1 MKRRHFGV
9 VIAST
14 ITMVPPAALA
24 AAPWPIKGRHYTRLR
39 GRPPKTSV
47 AGVEVL
53 EFFTYGCRP
62 CRELQPL
69 LAHWQASVR
78 TPVTLRRMPV
88 AVWDDFAMLQDIY
101 FTIEALGLVGDL
113 HLKVF
118 DALQRE
124 RERFEEEEQIGDFV
138 ASHGIDR
145 ARFLSVLNSDDVATK
160 SLEARRLAHDLQVS
174 GTPTFIVG
182 REWATDIARAGS
194 AAKTVEVVD
203 FLVRLRR

>member
-1 MKRRHFGV
+1 MKRRAFV
-9 VIAST
+9 AAST
-14 ITMVPPAALA
+14 LTMLPLTAVAAR
-24 AAPWPIKGRHYTRLR
+24 WPIEGRHYTRLR
-39 GRPPKTSV
+39 GRPSKASA

-69 LAHWQASVR
+69 LTHWQASLR
-78 TPVTLRRMPV
+78 TPVTFRPMPV
-88 AVWDDFAMLQDIY
+88 AVWDDFAILQDIY

-124 RERFEEEEQIGDFV
+124 RKRFEEEDQIGDFV

-145 ARFLSVLNSDDVATK
+145 ARFLSVLNSDDVASK
-160 SLEARRLAHDLQVS
+160 SLEARRLAHGLKVS

-182 REWATDIARAGS
+182 REWVTDIARAGS
-194 AAKTVEVVD
+194 TVKAVEVLD

>member
-1 MKRRHFGV
+1 
-9 VIAST
+9 
-14 ITMVPPAALA
+14 
-24 AAPWPIKGRHYTRLR
+24 
-39 GRPPKTSV
+39 
-47 AGVEVL
+47 
-53 EFFTYGCRP
+53 
-62 CRELQPL
+62 
-69 LAHWQASVR
+69 
-78 TPVTLRRMPV
+78 MPV

-174 GTPTFIVG
+174 GC
-182 REWATDIARAGS
+182 
-194 AAKTVEVVD
+194 
-203 FLVRLRR
+203 

>member
-1 MKRRHFGV
+1 MKRRDFGV
-9 VIAST
+9 IVAST
-14 ITMVPPAALA
+14 MTMCPPAAVA
-24 AAPWPIKGRHYTRLR
+24 ARWPIEGRHYTRVR
-39 GRPPKTSV
+39 GRPAKTGA

-62 CRELQPL
+62 CRDLQPL

-78 TPVTLRRMPV
+78 TPVTFRRMPV

-124 RERFEEEEQIGDFV
+124 RKRFEEEEQVGDFV

-145 ARFLSVLNSDDVATK
+145 ARFMSVLNSDDVASK
-160 SLEARRLAHDLQVS
+160 SLEARRLAHSLEVS
-174 GTPTFIVG
+174 RTPTFIVG
-182 REWATDIARAGS
+182 REWVTDISRAGS

-203 FLVRLRR
+203 FLVRRRR